1 MTSEVRAYTGSS
13 IILDPVSVINT
24 AKFQFMEKILNE
36 GTPKTPQIVVDN
48 ESGNIK
54 IDGRSNPEN
63 SREFFAPFMDWLNA
77 YLDSPAEQTT
87 LTINLE
93 HFNTSSSKY
102 VLDILKKVK
111 TLAEKDMAFKIIWMY
126 EDDDIEMLDTAEAY
140 EAMVG
145 LTFEK
150 VGYPEQKK

>member
-1 MTSEVRAYTGSS
+1 MHSASKL
-13 IILDPVSVINT
+13 LDPVLVIVT
-24 AKFQFMEKILNE
+24 VKILVMEKILNE
-36 GTPKTPQIVVDN
+36 GTPKTPRITVDN
-48 ESGNIK
+48 EGGK
-54 IDGRSNPEN
+54 ISISGRSNPEN
-63 SREFFAPFMDWLNA
+63 SREFFTPFMDWLSA
-77 YLDSPAEQTT
+77 YLESPAEQTT

-111 TLAEKDMAFKIIWMY
+111 TLNDNDNAFKIVWMY

-145 LTFEK
+145 LSFDK
-150 VGYPEQKK
+150 IGYPEQKK